1 MAKIHLLRN
10 PRTAWEYDALW
21 SFTLICWVFS
31 HDMSIQYV
39 FLYCRT
45 LMEFWEQCKLKNHLS
60 MKKSSLSRCL
70 LKLKVQPTSK
80 ILKLYTTISLTLTTN
95 CFTLMFK
102 WKLDKCIMNSDN
114 HLRRFG
120 ESLYNKLIL
129 NIKRKKNHAFVENAS
144 AWHVQTIKY
153 EPWFL
158 SKKLHT

>member
-39 FLYCRT
+39 FLYWRT

-70 LKLKVQPTSK
+70 FPNWKCNRLQRFWSSTQQYPWHWRPIVLLWCSNESWTNVLWTPTIIWDVSANRYITNWYWISNVKK
-80 ILKLYTTISLTLTTN
+80 IMHSWKMPLHD
-95 CFTLMFK
+95 MFK
-102 WKLDKCIMNSDN
+102 
-114 HLRRFG
+114 
-120 ESLYNKLIL
+120 
-129 NIKRKKNHAFVENAS
+129 
-144 AWHVQTIKY
+144 Q
-153 EPWFL
+153 
-158 SKKLHT
+158 